1 MQKQHLTFT
10 KSELKD
16 ELGCT
21 TWRRFYGIFMTDHV
35 IHHCLKLTKDEYKRI
50 REFSVEQ
57 SRVLRE
63 YFELRRD

>member
-1 MQKQHLTFT
+1 MQNNQLTFT
-10 KSELKD
+10 KSELRD
-16 ELGCT
+16 TLGCT
-21 TWRRFYGIFMTDHV
+21 TWKRFYAIFMTEHV
-35 IHHCLKLTKDEYKRI
+35 IQQRLGITKEEYKRI